1 MPEAGSGIRDRPAQ
15 ARDPRE
21 QARLV
26 AGRVG
31 EGRAREGRRGR
42 RARDHQDARRR
53 GGRSPAARARG
64 EGLLYQRDR
73 GGAARRSHRR
83 GGALAQRS
91 ADHAAGRPDAGG
103 SAGAG
108 PPRRARGRMSGA
120 GGRVGRDAGC
130 PKGLPDGRGRRDAP
144 VWARDGAGWLGSAHG
159 IRRHRR
165 EQSGGGGRRRGG
177 LAPGPGC
184 IEIARPMSQFPIRRL
199 RRLRRTA
206 ALRRLVQETHLVPSQ
221 LVWPLFACHGEGVR
235 REVAALPGVFQ
246 TSVDELVRDA
256 ERARRLGLGGIIL
269 FGLPAAKDATGSE
282 AYDEQG
288 IVQQAARAVKRATP
302 DLLVIG
308 DACLCEY
315 TDHGHCGVVQDGDVD
330 NDASVYLLGKVAVTQ
345 ARAGID
351 IVAPSDMMDGRVAG
365 IRKALDAAGF
375 SRLPIMSY
383 AAKMASAFYG
393 PFREAA
399 GSTPQFGDRQSYQMQ
414 GTNADEAMRE
424 IRLDVEE
431 GADIVLV
438 KPALPC
444 LDLIRR
450 AKQEFGSPLAAY
462 QVSGEYA
469 MIKAAAARGMLDEA
483 RAMWETLYAIRRAG
497 ADIILSYFA
506 PTVAESL

>member
-1 MPEAGSGIRDRPAQ
+1 MREALKDSLTVAGSGIRDRPAQ

-31 EGRAREGRRGR
+31 EGRARAGRRGR
-42 RARDHQDARRR
+42 RARDHQDAWRR

-91 ADHAAGRPDAGG
+91 ADDPADRTDAGG
-103 SAGAG
+103 SAAARRSRRGAG
-108 PPRRARGRMSGA
+108 RRLLRERGA
-120 GGRVGRDAGC
+120 GSREQVVRASDRAGRLRADHRVGRDRRAGAWRR
-130 PKGLPDGRGRRDAP
+130 RGA
-144 VWARDGAGWLGSAHG
+144 
-159 IRRHRR
+159 
-165 EQSGGGGRRRGG
+165 RGG

-184 IEIARPMSQFPIRRL
+184 IEIARPMSQFPIRRM

-330 NDASVYLLGKVAVTQ
+330 NDASVYLLGKIAVTQ

-375 SRLPIMSY
+375 SRVPIMSY